1 LKLGEIYPE
10 LNVNSEPALVIALVR
25 LFEIEL
31 AAAAGGTADS
41 TTQNIPATSA
51 FACLKQLENAVAMSA
66 MAQVWQSHNQTD
78 DFNWAANEANAA
90 HAEFER
96 QKTALNGW
104 FVAEIQTNY
113 WLRQLLL
120 QRDYHDFYLWSNKF
134 KK

>member
-1 LKLGEIYPE
+1 MTLNLEEIYRE
-10 LNVNSEPALVIALVR
+10 LNSEPALVIALVR

-31 AAAAGGTADS
+31 SSAAGTADTIKLNI
-41 TTQNIPATSA
+41 TTTSA

-96 QKTALNGW
+96 QKTALDGW
-104 FVAEIQTNY
+104 FVTEIQTNY

-120 QRDYHDFYLWSNKF
+120 QRDYNDFYHWSNTKF
-134 KK
+134 G